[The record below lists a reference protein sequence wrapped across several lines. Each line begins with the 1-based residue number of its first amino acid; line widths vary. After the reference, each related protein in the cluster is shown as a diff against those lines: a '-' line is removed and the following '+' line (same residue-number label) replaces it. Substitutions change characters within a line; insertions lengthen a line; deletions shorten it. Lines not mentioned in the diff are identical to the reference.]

1 MALFHFQCFC
11 KNSVSVV
18 HYLAYQM
25 QVASL
30 ALVNVALGQ
39 AEAHGALQEVL
50 QLHSLHKAQNYRK
63 GSGRP
68 GYEIGEYLV
77 F

>member
-1 MALFHFQCFC
+1 MALFRFRCFC

-18 HYLAYQM
+18 NYLAYQV

-63 GSGRP
+63 GPEDPITRLAS
-68 GYEIGEYLV
+68 I
-77 F
+77 